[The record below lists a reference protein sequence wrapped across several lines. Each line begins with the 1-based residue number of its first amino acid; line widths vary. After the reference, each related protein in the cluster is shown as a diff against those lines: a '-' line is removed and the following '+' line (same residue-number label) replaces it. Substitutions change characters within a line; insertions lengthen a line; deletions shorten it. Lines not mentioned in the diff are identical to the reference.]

1 MNQKYVER
9 IKLAAERDRKVGFA
23 DIKIGD
29 IQVRG
34 IAIWRAGNGKLTVF
48 FPSKMTDN
56 RTWEDIVV
64 VPAEL
69 RSEIEAE
76 IIAAYQEKQPET
88 GRLTRFGKPYL
99 ATLK

>member
-1 MNQKYVER
+1 MDKKYVER
-9 IKLAAERDRKVGFA
+9 ITLAAERDKKVGFA

-34 IAIWRAGNGKLTVF
+34 LAIWRAGNGKLSVF
-48 FPSKMTDN
+48 FPSSMTPN
-56 RTWEDIVV
+56 RTWEDTVV
-64 VPAEL
+64 VPVEL

-76 IIAAYQEKQPET
+76 VIAAYKAKQPET

-99 ATLK
+99 ANLK